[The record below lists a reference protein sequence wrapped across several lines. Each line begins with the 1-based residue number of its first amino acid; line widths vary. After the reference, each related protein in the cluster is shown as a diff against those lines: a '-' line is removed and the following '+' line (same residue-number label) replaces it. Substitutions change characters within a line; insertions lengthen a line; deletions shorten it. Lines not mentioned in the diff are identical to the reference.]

1 MAQDLTIF
9 VGLTE
14 SELLTL
20 RSNAISQL
28 TGTSDGAGAGQVIT
42 SVSTRDLSVSYG
54 SAGGGDGPLSPD
66 QIVKACNYALQKL
79 DPATYGRDLLKRKR
93 HWSC

>member
-28 TGTSDGAGAGQVIT
+28 TATGGASPGQVIQ

-54 SAGGGDGPLSPD
+54 SAGDGPMSPE
-66 QIVKACNYALQKL
+66 QIVKACTYALQKL
-79 DPATYGRDLLKRKR
+79 DPDTYGTSLLNRKR